1 MDGATPFHRACLKG
15 NVDCMKLL
23 VAKGASLTETDDKG
37 LTMESIVIGTSFY
50 IYYLFLP
57 CCFPSLTIFVAE
69 YEDRGVEVQYSEGVK
84 GLSPLLLATMS
95 GSLPCVE
102 FLLKKGAAP
111 ASEDFLNLSPIH
123 AAVYG
128 GNADTLRFL
137 ADKFDIPVTYNNE
150 YFFFVLFY

>member
-1 MDGATPFHRACLKG
+1 M
-15 NVDCMKLL
+15 
-23 VAKGASLTETDDKG
+23 
-37 LTMESIVIGTSFY
+37 
-50 IYYLFLP
+50 
-57 CCFPSLTIFVAE
+57 
-69 YEDRGVEVQYSEGVK
+69 EVQYSEGVK
-84 GLSPLLLATMS
+84 GLSPLLLAIMS

-102 FLLKKGAAP
+102 FLLKKGAVP